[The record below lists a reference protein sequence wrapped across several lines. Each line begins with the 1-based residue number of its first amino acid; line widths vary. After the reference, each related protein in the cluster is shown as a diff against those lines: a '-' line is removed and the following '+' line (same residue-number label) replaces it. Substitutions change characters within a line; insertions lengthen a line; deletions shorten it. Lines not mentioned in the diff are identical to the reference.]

1 MNDPRPSR
9 SVTAAL
15 IAVQLLFGVHYLL
28 ARWVV
33 DEIPPAAWAAVRVV
47 SAALILTGIALAGR
61 RRWPR
66 PRDLGMLALCALFGV
81 AANQVLFLEGLA
93 RTTPARAALINSQIP
108 TFALLAAIALGQ
120 EGLSRRKVLS
130 FLLGITGVAV
140 LLEADTLRLRPDT
153 LAGDL
158 LNLANAA
165 SYGLFVAL
173 SRRVMPR
180 HDPWSATAV
189 IFLLGSVMVAGYG
202 GPAALA
208 ADWGGASARAVGGM
222 IFAVLGATVLTYV
235 LNVWALKRVR
245 TSQVALW
252 IFLQPLVASALDTA
266 LGTPPTLRFAVAA
279 ALVFLAL
286 LLRDRG

>member
-1 MNDPRPSR
+1 MDDHRPTR
-9 SVTAAL
+9 AVTAAL
-15 IAVQLLFGVHYLL
+15 LAVQLLFGVHYLI

-33 DEIPPAAWAAVRVV
+33 DEIPPAAWAAVRVT
-47 SAALILTGIALAGR
+47 SAAVILTGLALAGR

-66 PRDLGMLALCALFGV
+66 RADLGMLAICALFGV

-93 RTTPARAALINSQIP
+93 RTTPSRAALINSQIP

-120 EGLSRRKVLS
+120 ERLNGRKVLS
-130 FLLGITGVAV
+130 FVLGAAGVAV
-140 LLEADTLRLRPDT
+140 LLEADRLRLRPDT
-153 LAGDL
+153 LHGDL

-180 HDPWSATAV
+180 HDPWAATAV

-208 ADWGGASARAVGGM
+208 ADWGGASTRAVGGM
-222 IFAVLGATVLTYV
+222 VFAVLGATVLTYV

-245 TSQVALW
+245 TSHVALW
-252 IFLQPLVASALDTA
+252 IFLQPLVAAALDAA
-266 LGTPPTLRFAVAA
+266 LGAAPTPRFAAAA

-286 LLRDRG
+286 LLRDRS

>member
-1 MNDPRPSR
+1 MNDPRPTR
-9 SVTAAL
+9 AVTAAL
-15 IAVQLLFGVHYLL
+15 LAVQVLFGVHYLV

-33 DEIPPAAWAAVRVV
+33 DEIPPAAWAAVRVAA
-47 SAALILTGIALAGR
+47 AALILTGIALAGR

-66 PRDLGMLALCALFGV
+66 RTDLGMLAVCALFGV

-108 TFALLAAIALGQ
+108 TFALLAAIALRQ
-120 EGLSRRKVLS
+120 EGLTGRKLLS
-130 FLLGITGVAV
+130 FLLGAAGVAV
-140 LLEADTLRLRPDT
+140 LLEADRLRLRPDT

-173 SRRVMPR
+173 SRRAMPR

-189 IFLLGSVMVAGYG
+189 IFLLGTLMVAGYG

-208 ADWGGASARAVGGM
+208 ADWGGASVRAAWGM
-222 IFAVLGATVLTYV
+222 VYAVLGATVLTYV

-245 TSQVALW
+245 TSHVALW
-252 IFLQPLVASALDTA
+252 IFLQPLVAAGLDAA
-266 LGTPPTLRFAVAA
+266 LGSPPSPRFAAA
-279 ALVFLAL
+279 AVLVFLAL
-286 LLRDRG
+286 LVRDRS